1 VTDATGAVLPG
12 VTVEASSAALIEKVR
27 TAVTNTDG
35 RYSIV
40 DLRPGTY
47 AVTFTLAGFTTFKR
61 EGIDVAANV
70 TVPIN
75 AELRVGALQ
84 ETVTVS
90 GATPVVDIQQ
100 AAQRQVLSREALDAL
115 PTARSYLSAGAVV
128 PSVKLSRPEIGG
140 INVGQGAYLSARGKS
155 STDDAVEIDGLDMR
169 NANGNSQSGYNNFA
183 MVQDVTYQTSSIG
196 ADSAGGGVRI
206 NMIPREGGNTY
217 KGDFY
222 LAGSGSSF
230 QSNNIT
236 PELKAKGL
244 PTPDGLEYLVEAT
257 PSFGSSS
264 IATACRTRC
273 RWERCPSSRRS
284 LPMKWASTRW
294 TRGPSDG

>member
-1 VTDATGAVLPG
+1 MRFHALRVVPLAGLVLGFLLVPGVAAAQSTIAGLVTDATGAVLPG

-35 RYSIV
+35 RYTIV

-61 EGIDVAANV
+61 EGIDVVANV
-70 TVPIN
+70 AVPIN

-155 STDDAVEIDGLDMR
+155 STDDAVFTGHPERAWDAR
-169 NANGNSQSGYNNFA
+169 
-183 MVQDVTYQTSSIG
+183 MV
-196 ADSAGGGVRI
+196 
-206 NMIPREGGNTY
+206 RERHP
-217 KGDFY
+217 
-222 LAGSGSSF
+222 A
-230 QSNNIT
+230 
-236 PELKAKGL
+236 
-244 PTPDGLEYLVEAT
+244 
-257 PSFGSSS
+257 
-264 IATACRTRC
+264 
-273 RWERCPSSRRS
+273 
-284 LPMKWASTRW
+284 
-294 TRGPSDG
+294 